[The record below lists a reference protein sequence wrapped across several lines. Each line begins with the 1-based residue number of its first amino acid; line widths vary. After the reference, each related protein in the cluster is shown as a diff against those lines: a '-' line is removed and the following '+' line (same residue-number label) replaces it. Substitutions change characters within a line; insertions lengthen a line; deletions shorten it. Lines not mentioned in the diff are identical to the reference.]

1 MSIASPR
8 PSINLS
14 RRTSISTITST
25 RSPSSSRPASIRD
38 STNTTANSTP
48 VPAPSRRRD
57 RAALREFYNLQASD
71 AAKAPPAPITQQQ
84 QQQQEEDT
92 TPPDALAVLDNPSF
106 SADRYVQELLTSSDA
121 EGLLRTLNSITISS
135 LGLEGDKKALVY
147 DNYTT
152 LLSAT
157 KTISKMRENVDPMAP
172 VTTTLE
178 PAVGHIV
185 DVAVGISESQKGGG
199 KGGRKEGDRDV
210 VRWVLGA
217 PERLGKMK
225 EEGRNEEMEK
235 QWDEVRTL
243 LEKWEGVKGVEEV
256 RRKCEEVVGRD

>member
-14 RRTSISTITST
+14 RRTSTSTITST
-25 RSPSSSRPASIRD
+25 RSPSSSRTASIRD

-84 QQQQEEDT
+84 QEEDT

-106 SADRYVQELLTSSDA
+106 SADQYVQELLTSSDA
-121 EGLLRTLNSITISS
+121 ETLLRTLNSITISS

-185 DVAVGISESQKGGG
+185 DVAVGISESRKGGG
-199 KGGRKEGDRDV
+199 RGGKKEGDREV
-210 VRWVLGA
+210 VKWVLGA

-225 EEGRNEEMEK
+225 EEGRNEEVDKE
-235 QWDEVRTL
+235 WEEVKTL

-256 RRKCEEVVGRD
+256 RRKCEEVVGKD

>member
-1 MSIASPR
+1 M
-8 PSINLS
+8 
-14 RRTSISTITST
+14 
-25 RSPSSSRPASIRD
+25 
-38 STNTTANSTP
+38 
-48 VPAPSRRRD
+48 
-57 RAALREFYNLQASD
+57 
-71 AAKAPPAPITQQQ
+71 
-84 QQQQEEDT
+84 
-92 TPPDALAVLDNPSF
+92 
-106 SADRYVQELLTSSDA
+106 QELLTSSDA
-121 EGLLRTLNSITISS
+121 ETLLRTLNSITISS

-185 DVAVGISESQKGGG
+185 DVAVGISESRKGGG

-217 PERLGKMK
+217 PERLRGLK
-225 EEGRNEEMEK
+225 EEGKSAEMEK
-235 QWDEVRTL
+235 QWEEVRTL

-256 RRKCEEVVGRD
+256 RRKCEEVVGKD

>member
-84 QQQQEEDT
+84 EDT

-106 SADRYVQELLTSSDA
+106 SADQYVQELLTSSDA

-178 PAVGHIV
+178 PAVCHIV
-185 DVAVGISESQKGGG
+185 DVAVGISESRKGGG
-199 KGGRKEGDRDV
+199 KGGSKEGDREV

-225 EEGRNEEMEK
+225 EEGGNEEMEK
-235 QWDEVRTL
+235 QWDGVRTL

-256 RRKCEEVVGRD
+256 RRKCEEVVGKD

>member
-1 MSIASPR
+1 
-8 PSINLS
+8 
-14 RRTSISTITST
+14 
-25 RSPSSSRPASIRD
+25 
-38 STNTTANSTP
+38 
-48 VPAPSRRRD
+48 
-57 RAALREFYNLQASD
+57 
-71 AAKAPPAPITQQQ
+71 
-84 QQQQEEDT
+84 
-92 TPPDALAVLDNPSF
+92 LDNPSF
-106 SADRYVQELLTSSDA
+106 SADQYVQELLTSSDA
-121 EGLLRTLNSITISS
+121 ETLLRTLNSITISS

-185 DVAVGISESQKGGG
+185 DVAVGISESRKGGG

-256 RRKCEEVVGRD
+256 RRKCEEVVGKD